1 MALTFVYGNSGNG
14 KSEYM
19 YQKIADMAER
29 APYQRYF
36 VVVPEQFTMSAQ
48 RSLVAHS
55 SSGVILNIDVVS
67 FDRLAYR
74 VFDELGV
81 HRTVMEETGKSLV
94 LRRIVEKNE
103 QDLTLLKRN
112 LTKMGYIGE
121 LKSVL
126 SELMQYGISP
136 DDLEEFLGELDEE
149 SSLSYKLRD
158 ILAIYRAF
166 DSYLGEGYVTAER
179 VLDLLTEVADESA
192 LLRDAVIFFDGF
204 TGFTP
209 VQMDLIRH
217 LMHLVSELYVSVTLD
232 VSESLDAP
240 AHMEDLF
247 YMSHKMV
254 NALAGAARDAQFE
267 IADPICLRAGESSRF
282 ADNPLLSHLEQNLF
296 RMPGE
301 SCELPCRDSLSLYS
315 LLSARDEL
323 KFAAARIRCLVREKG
338 YRYRDFAIVCS
349 DVEEYDK
356 YAEEIFASFD
366 IPGFVDKKQSIL
378 YHPLTELIR
387 SVMEIAQYDY
397 SYESVFRLLRTGL
410 CDFSPDEV
418 DQLENYCIEKGI
430 RGERK
435 WKKSFVMPCAQHGRL
450 RAGDEARLEELETL
464 NAIRVRFMEQIEA
477 AAAVFCRP
485 GVTVRERTQ
494 ALYQLLC
501 DLSVEDKLRS
511 ETERFLQ
518 TGEEVSAAIN
528 RQIYKIVI
536 DLLDKMVDLL
546 GDEIILVSDYAEI
559 LEAGFSTARVGAI
572 PPDND
577 CVILGDI
584 ERTRLD
590 EIKVLFFLGVN
601 DGMIPKK
608 SQRQSILSQYD
619 RAMLKD
625 HDLELS
631 PGEREQVFLQR
642 FYLYLALTKPS
653 DALCL
658 TCSRMGGDGKAV
670 RPSYLIGVL
679 EELFADLSLTALDS
693 RRMMP
698 METAKSSVESYITGL
713 TNAVE
718 HEVSP
723 QWKALHSWYLEQD
736 AWKGRIRELFET
748 HFKVY
753 SNHNLE
759 PALAEA
765 LYGSVLRMSVTR
777 LERFGT
783 CAFAHFLEYGLKLAK
798 RKEFTFESLDMGTMF
813 HAVMEKYSRRLDVSY
828 NWDTVT
834 EEEREKILD
843 EALEEAVLELPNE
856 LLTES
861 ASKAYVLERIR
872 RILTCSIWAITE
884 QIKRGDFLPADYEV
898 PFSQSEGTL
907 PGHRTQV
914 VGKVDRVDTCETD
927 DKLYVRVIDYKSSDT
942 TINLANYYYG
952 RQFQLAVYLDA
963 IMEMLRESHPEKE
976 IIPAGILYSH
986 LDEPMVEDAP
996 DEAAIKK
1003 KLLDALRP
1011 SGMVNS
1017 DPDICRRMDRDLK
1030 EGEKSDVMPISLKKG
1045 GSVSSSGTN
1054 AASTEAFGD
1063 LMEYV
1068 RQYTKEAAR
1077 KMLEGCIEVNPYRMG
1092 KNEGCK
1098 HCAYSG
1104 VCGFDL
1110 RIAGCQYRE
1119 EADLKD
1125 DEAMKRI
1132 RDVVQQK
1139 ADKCS
1144 E

>member
-1 MALTFVYGNSGNG
+1 
-14 KSEYM
+14 
-19 YQKIADMAER
+19 
-29 APYQRYF
+29 
-36 VVVPEQFTMSAQ
+36 
-48 RSLVAHS
+48 
-55 SSGVILNIDVVS
+55 
-67 FDRLAYR
+67 
-74 VFDELGV
+74 
-81 HRTVMEETGKSLV
+81 
-94 LRRIVEKNE
+94 
-103 QDLTLLKRN
+103 
-112 LTKMGYIGE
+112 
-121 LKSVL
+121 
-126 SELMQYGISP
+126 MQYGISP
-136 DDLEEFLGELDEE
+136 DDLEAFLGELDAE

-158 ILAIYRAF
+158 ILAIYRSF

-179 VLDLLTEVADESA
+179 VLDLLKEVADESA
-192 LLRDAVIFFDGF
+192 LLKEAVIFFDGF

-217 LMHLVSELYVSVTLD
+217 LMHHVSDLYVSVTLD
-232 VSESLDAP
+232 VNEPLYAP
-240 AHMEDLF
+240 AHMEALF

-267 IADPICLRAGESSRF
+267 IADPICLNVGTNSRF
-282 ADNPLLSHLEQNLF
+282 ADNPVLSHLEQNLF
-296 RMPGE
+296 RMPGHT
-301 SCELPCRDSLSLYS
+301 CEVPCKDCLSLNS

-323 KFAAARIRCLVREKG
+323 KFAAAKIRSLVRKKG

-349 DVEEYDK
+349 DVEQYDK
-356 YAEEIFASFD
+356 YAEEIFTAFD
-366 IPGFVDKKQSIL
+366 IPGFVDQKQSIL

-387 SVMEIAQYDY
+387 SVSEIAQTDY
-397 SYESVFRLLRTGL
+397 SYESVFRFLRTGL

-418 DQLENYCIEKGI
+418 DQLENYCIEMGI

-435 WKKSFVMPCAQHGRL
+435 WKKSFVKPCAQHGRL

-464 NAIRVRFMEQIEA
+464 NALRVRFMEQIEA
-477 AAAVFCRP
+477 VAAVFCRS

-511 ETERFLQ
+511 ETDRFLQ
-518 TGEEVSAAIN
+518 IGEEVSAAIN

-546 GDEIILVSDYAEI
+546 GEEVIPVDDYAEI

-590 EIKVLFFLGVN
+590 EVKVLFFLGVN

-608 SQRQSILSQYD
+608 SGRQSILSQYD
-619 RAMLKD
+619 REMLKD

-653 DALCL
+653 DALWL
-658 TCSRMGGDGKAV
+658 TCSRMDEDGRAV

-679 EELFADLSLTALDS
+679 EELFSDLSLTELDP
-693 RRMMP
+693 RRMLP

-713 TNAVE
+713 ANAVE

-723 QWKALHSWYLEQD
+723 RWKALHRWYMEQD
-736 AWKGRIRELFET
+736 VWKDRIRELFEA

-753 SNHNLE
+753 YNHNLE

-765 LYGSVLRMSVTR
+765 LYGSVLRNSVTR
-777 LERFGT
+777 LERFGA
-783 CAFAHFLEYGLKLAK
+783 CAFSHFLEYGLKLTQ
-798 RKEFTFESLDMGTMF
+798 RPEFTFESPDMGTMF
-813 HAVMEKYSRRLDVSY
+813 HAVMEKYSRKLDEAYS
-828 NWDTVT
+828 WDTVT
-834 EEEREKILD
+834 EEERERILG
-843 EALEEAVLELPNE
+843 EAMEEAVLELPNE
-856 LLTES
+856 LLLES

-898 PFSQSEGTL
+898 PFSLSEEALSG
-907 PGHRTQV
+907 RRMKI

-927 DKLYVRVIDYKSSDT
+927 DKLYVRVVDYKSSET
-942 TINLANYYYG
+942 RIHLANYYYG
-952 RQFQLAVYLDA
+952 RQFQLAVYLDTV
-963 IMEMLRESHPEKE
+963 MEMLRESHPEQE

-996 DEAAIKK
+996 DDEEIQKE
-1003 KLLDALRP
+1003 LLSALRP
-1011 SGMVNS
+1011 SGMVNA

-1030 EGEKSDVMPISLKKG
+1030 EGEKSDIMPISLKQDG
-1045 GSVSSSGTN
+1045 TVGRSGTN
-1054 AASTEAFGD
+1054 AASTEEFGD

-1068 RQYTKEAAR
+1068 RQYINEAAR
-1077 KMLEGCIEVNPYRMG
+1077 QMLAGRIEANPYRMG
-1092 KNEGCK
+1092 SKTGCDY
-1098 HCAYSG
+1098 CEYRG

-1110 RIAGCQYRE
+1110 KIAGCGYRE
-1119 EADLKD
+1119 EAELKD
-1125 DEAMKRI
+1125 GEAMERI
-1132 RDVVQQK
+1132 RENVQRG
-1139 ADKCS
+1139 ADERS